1 MATARGL
8 GRLFWKFFLAQWL
21 ATGLTVV
28 CISTYFRLAGV
39 SPHHPEDPLLFGVIP
54 IVPLGSALLT
64 MFVSSAGLAWYLSR
78 PLRELSWA
86 LRRVADGHLETRV
99 VERMGSRRD
108 EVVDVAAE
116 FDRMALRLQELTKS
130 RVMLIH
136 DVSHE
141 LRSPLARLQVAVGLL
156 RQEPSQR
163 ESMLGRIEREVGRL
177 DGLIDELMTWHRLE
191 AGASMPPT
199 TRVDMVELL
208 HAIAE
213 DAQFEAAAIGKSVVI
228 EAPGAFVTDVH
239 AELLYRALENVVRNA
254 VKFTAAGTEVGI
266 SAHLNAD
273 AWVCIVEDR
282 GPGVPASMLETIFE
296 PFARVAGS
304 EGVHGVGL
312 GLAIARRAISLHG
325 GTISAELREG
335 GGLCFR
341 LALPQR

>member
-39 SPHHPEDPLLFGVIP
+39 SPHHPEDPMLFGVIP

-64 MFVSSAGLAWYLSR
+64 MVVSSAGLAWYLSR
-78 PLRELSWA
+78 PLRELIWA
-86 LRRVADGHLETRV
+86 MRRVADGHLETRV

-108 EVVDVAAE
+108 EVVDLAAE
-116 FDRMALRLQELTKS
+116 FDRMTLSLDELRKS
-130 RVMLIH
+130 RMMLIH

-141 LRSPLARLQVAVGLL
+141 LRSPLTRLQLAVGLL
-156 RQEPSQR
+156 HQEPSQL
-163 ESMLGRIEREVGRL
+163 EAMLRRIEREVGRL
-177 DGLIDELMTWHRLE
+177 DGLIDELMTWHHLE
-191 AGASMPPT
+191 AGAAIPPM

-213 DAQFEAAAIGKSVVI
+213 DAEFEAAAMGKSVVI
-228 EAPGAFVTDVH
+228 EAPGDFVIDVH

-254 VKFTAAGTEVGI
+254 VKFTAVGTEVSI
-266 SAHLNAD
+266 SAYLD
-273 AWVCIVEDR
+273 TDTWVCVVDDR
-282 GPGVPASMLETIFE
+282 GPGVPDTMLDTIFE
-296 PFARVAGS
+296 PFTRVAGS

-312 GLAIARRAISLHG
+312 GLAITRRAISLHG
-325 GTISAELREG
+325 GTVSAELRDG
-335 GGLCFR
+335 GGLR
-341 LALPQR
+341 LRLTLPKQ